1 MPETA
6 EIVAPVMPDLAGVRR
21 TVRHRLDSA
30 LLALLRLGIEPS
42 RIVLESGGPGESD
55 GAILAQEPAPGAA
68 LTPNS
73 RVVLRIGGA
82 GGIDLMPFPLR
93 DESETEFRLDRLLA
107 IFDNPALKLGFY
119 LRQGGGYLALHA
131 DEPLTAR
138 RWLEELLALSAE
150 PWPEARWHP
159 LARLLPRLH
168 AVAGT
173 ALAVRLA
180 MTGVFQLPVASVHL
194 RRDLVPLPQAM
205 TFRLGEANGRLG
217 FDAVLG
223 GGLVG
228 DSRLEITYGPL
239 TLAQWRTHDTAAMAA
254 ERAALLPFLLPMH
267 LTTTVVEHWHVGSAA
282 DGTRLD
288 DARRPPLLG
297 INAYLGTLPI
307 GRAA

>member
-1 MPETA
+1 MPDTPATPEL
-6 EIVAPVMPDLAGVRR
+6 VMPDLAGVRR

-30 LLALLRLGIEPS
+30 LLALLRLGVEHS

-55 GAILAQEPAPGAA
+55 GAILAQDPAPGTT

-73 RVVLRIGGA
+73 RVVLRVGGP
-82 GGIDLMPFPLR
+82 GGLDMMPFPLR
-93 DESETEFRLDRLLA
+93 DESETEFRLDRLFA

-138 RWLEELLALSAE
+138 RWLEELLALSAA
-150 PWPEARWHP
+150 PWPDARWHA
-159 LARLLPRLH
+159 LARLLPQLH
-168 AVAGT
+168 AIAGT
-173 ALAVRLA
+173 ALAVRVA
-180 MTGVFQLPVASVHL
+180 MAGVFQLPVASVRV
-194 RRDLVPLPQAM
+194 RRDLVPLPRAM
-205 TFRLGEANGRLG
+205 SFRLGQANGRLG
-217 FDAVLG
+217 FDAMLG

-228 DSRLEITYGPL
+228 DSQLEITYGPL
-239 TLAQWRTHDTAAMAA
+239 SVAQWRAHDTPAMAA
-254 ERAALLPFLLPMH
+254 ERAALLPSLLPMH
-267 LTTTVVEHWHVGSAA
+267 LTSRVIERWQVGSAA